1 MDNSDRVRSPSFV
14 NLTALG
20 EVCKGHKMVDTIVIL
35 GVIDIV
41 MGEVDR

>member
-20 EVCKGHKMVDTIVIL
+20 KMCKGHKMVDTIVIL
-35 GVIDIV
+35 GAVDIA